1 MRSQLASPNRFS
13 IGCVSSMQATLP
25 EEPIVQDRL
34 VAARLLKENPGL
46 IGDDPY
52 VACAIGEHAKLR
64 QAIKESQ
71 TWVNTPGGPLNLAPL
86 VAVTHSSFLRL
97 ADFCDPFACFGQ
109 VSARCQRRSESG
121 CRQSVAASVVE

>member
-71 TWVNTPGGPLNLAPL
+71 TWVNTPGGPPQSRA
-86 VAVTHSSFLRL
+86 ASCS
-97 ADFCDPFACFGQ
+97 DPFELFAAGRLLRSLCVLRPSFCSMPAPIRIRLPAVGG
-109 VSARCQRRSESG
+109 RQRR
-121 CRQSVAASVVE
+121 